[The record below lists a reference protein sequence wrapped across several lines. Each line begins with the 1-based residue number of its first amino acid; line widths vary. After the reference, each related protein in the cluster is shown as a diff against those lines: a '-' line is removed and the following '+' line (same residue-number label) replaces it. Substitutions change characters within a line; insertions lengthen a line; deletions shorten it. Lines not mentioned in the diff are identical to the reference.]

1 MGETLRE
8 AAERQFGFNPGQMR
22 GPDGKWIHVGAAVS
36 HAVHGKGTV
45 TNTHALGKVS
55 VRFDRGGLK
64 KVSGR
69 DLNPSGHDPL
79 GGQIDE
85 EILHQSHLRRQAMDR
100 ADEEAA
106 HRRHLKGEA
115 LDRAA
120 ARRNAPLIKAIRDK
134 P

>member
-1 MGETLRE
+1 MGEKLWEVAGRP
-8 AAERQFGFNPGQMR
+8 QFAFNPGQMR
-22 GPDGKWIHVGAAVS
+22 GPDGKWIRVGAAVS

-45 TNTHALGKVS
+45 TDTHSLGKVS

-64 KVSGR
+64 KVSGK
-69 DLNPSGHDPL
+69 DLAPSGHDPL
-79 GGQIDE
+79 GGEIDE
-85 EILHQSHLRRQAMDR
+85 EVLHRRTVAKEAMDR

-120 ARRNAPLIKAIRDK
+120 ARRNAPLVKKILSK
-134 P
+134 